1 MQAHPRLAFV
11 HTAALHV
18 TGFQAQLDALAP
30 GTPVEHHVDESLL
43 AEARRVGLQDTA
55 LRERVQQA
63 MHAAAASG
71 AAVVVCTCSTVG
83 GLAEATPTQGRF
95 IAQRIDRAMADQA
108 VQRGPAV
115 LVLAALDSTLAP
127 TAALIEDSAR
137 RLGRPVQIRTQLIA
151 GAWARFEAG
160 DLPGYHATIAAAIA
174 AAPCALPPG
183 PGVRVLAQ
191 ASMAGALALLDPAE
205 APPLSSPGLGVLAA
219 LAAAGVPTR

>member
-1 MQAHPRLAFV
+1 MAKTPRPRLAFL

-18 TGFQAQLDALAP
+18 AGFQAQLDALAP
-30 GTPVEHHVDESLL
+30 GTAVLHHVDEGLL
-43 AEARRVGLQDTA
+43 TEARRVGPQDAA

-63 MHAAAASG
+63 MHQAAACG

-115 LVLAALDSTLAP
+115 LVLAALDSTLVP
-127 TAALIEDSAR
+127 TTALIEDSAR

-151 GAWARFEAG
+151 DAWARFEAG
-160 DLPGYHATIAAAIA
+160 DLSGYHAAIA
-174 AAPCALPPG
+174 AALRALPAG
-183 PGVRVLAQ
+183 PGARVLAQ
-191 ASMAGALALLDPAE
+191 ASMAGALALLDEAE
-205 APPLSSPGLGVLAA
+205 APPLASPRLGVLAA
-219 LAAAGVPTR
+219 LAAAGVPIH